1 MNRLPD
7 YFQGILPKDKRLN
20 RNIIQKTP
28 NSKVTLKIYKQQ

>member
-20 RNIIQKTP
+20 RNIDS
-28 NSKVTLKIYKQQ
+28 NSKDSKQ